1 LNFPSRP
8 FQRQALAAKL
18 LDIGKSL
25 LRQTGVEG
33 SGVEGARARDSV
45 KWVQKAFTV
54 TEQVDNAECPGL
66 AELKVNPPC
75 SPGLF
80 NTDLTLITAVHPE
93 NVGLVRWIRDGHFP
107 IRLLS
112 H

>member
-1 LNFPSRP
+1 M
-8 FQRQALAAKL
+8 AAKL

-25 LRQTGVEG
+25 LRQNGGE
-33 SGVEGARARDSV
+33 SSAGVEGARARDSV
-45 KWVQKAFTV
+45 KWAQKAFTV
-54 TEQVDNAECPGL
+54 TEQVDNVECPGL
-66 AELKVNPPC
+66 AELKVSHPR

-80 NTDLTLITAVHPE
+80 NTDWTLIIEAIHPE
-93 NVGLVRWIRDGHFP
+93 NVGLVRCIRDGHFP